1 MVKPKATLLGLLAI
15 AATGATG
22 GLGRRLSHRN
32 VNRVVGL
39 AYGKKASHACPSLA
53 DRSQLCRDGVAGRV
67 GPQCLAMS
75 MSPCEVCHSPVVGRL
90 ACKLTNRSWRRN
102 SERRCSLSI

>member
-22 GLGRRLSHRN
+22 GLGRARLSHRN

-53 DRSQLCRDGVAGRV
+53 AVRSYAVMVSPGV
-67 GPQCLAMS
+67 LA
-75 MSPCEVCHSPVVGRL
+75 
-90 ACKLTNRSWRRN
+90 RN
-102 SERRCSLSI
+102 AWQ